1 MLPTASQKG
10 LAMEAL
16 RALAARR
23 SIRRFKNQPV
33 SREAILRLID
43 AARLAPTARNV
54 QPWEFIVVTNP
65 NRLRQ
70 LAALTDHGKFI
81 ADAPVCIV
89 VCSRDTKY
97 YLEDCSAATTNL
109 LLAATA
115 LDLGACWVA
124 GDKKA
129 YASQIVSLCG
139 APPELKLVS
148 LVAVGYPEE
157 IPSPPKRTIEDVLH
171 WETF

>member
-1 MLPTASQKG
+1 MDSQKG
-10 LAMEAL
+10 LIMETL
-16 RALAARR
+16 RTIAARR
-23 SIRRFKNQPV
+23 SVRRFKKQPV

-43 AARLAPTARNV
+43 AARLAPTARNL
-54 QPWEFIVVTNP
+54 QPWEFVVVTKS

-89 VCSRDTKY
+89 VFSHDTKY
-97 YLEDCSAATTNL
+97 YLEDCSAATANL
-109 LLAATA
+109 LLAAA
-115 LDLGACWVA
+115 AQDLGACWVA
-124 GDKKA
+124 GDKKP

-148 LVAVGYPEE
+148 LVAIGYPEE
-157 IPSPPKRTIEDVLH
+157 IPSPSKRTIEDVLH

>member
-1 MLPTASQKG
+1 
-10 LAMEAL
+10 
-16 RALAARR
+16 
-23 SIRRFKNQPV
+23 
-33 SREAILRLID
+33 
-43 AARLAPTARNV
+43 LAPTARNV

-148 LVAVGYPEE
+148 HVAVGYPEE